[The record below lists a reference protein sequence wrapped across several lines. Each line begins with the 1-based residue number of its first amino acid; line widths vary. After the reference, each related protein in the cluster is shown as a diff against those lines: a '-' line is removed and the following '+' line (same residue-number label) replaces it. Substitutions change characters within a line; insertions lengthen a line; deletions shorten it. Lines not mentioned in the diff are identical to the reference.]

1 MYILYINIYVVWPNT
16 QEKNSSSVKQK
27 TSKLKPSK
35 PLKLDQPR
43 LKKQMIQ
50 TFSDLLVYHS
60 CPHVFLM

>member
-1 MYILYINIYVVWPNT
+1 MLYDLIHKRKTPAALN
-16 QEKNSSSVKQK
+16 KK

-43 LKKQMIQ
+43 LTKQMIQ
-50 TFSDLLVYHS
+50 TSSDLLVYHS